1 MVNLNSGQ
9 KLTMK
14 SNDDQIPVL
23 LDSRA
28 SNFYLPLEV
37 IINLAIQ
44 TRAYYSSEL
53 TRWLVTCHPLLDVK
67 AAIEIQIGG
76 LTVSVPISKFIDR
89 AVYNGSSL
97 NFENGAEAC
106 VLKVVPSS
114 VTGYN
119 MLGLP
124 FLKQIYLAVDNEGKK
139 IALAN
144 LNKYLKMTKQD
155 IFNDVANPDQ
165 HVYNNTA
172 GELADI
178 TNSNSSSSDTTSS
191 IESGNSGIS
200 GNSIDYIKSGKIPFA
215 TVYSESTEGTFIYS
229 SLSQTSGATVI
240 LDIPAR
246 FSGASIKS
254 GLIYLNGDSLTSV
267 TTSAINS
274 ASTSKAQ
281 ANLNG
286 QMNYVEVGTMKFPTA
301 ILSLVLSIFLII
313 ITLL

>member
-1 MVNLNSGQ
+1 
-9 KLTMK
+9 MK

-76 LTVSVPISKFIDR
+76 LMVSVPISKFIGR

-124 FLKQIYLAVDNEGKK
+124 F
-139 IALAN
+139 
-144 LNKYLKMTKQD
+144 
-155 IFNDVANPDQ
+155 
-165 HVYNNTA
+165 
-172 GELADI
+172 
-178 TNSNSSSSDTTSS
+178 
-191 IESGNSGIS
+191 
-200 GNSIDYIKSGKIPFA
+200 
-215 TVYSESTEGTFIYS
+215 
-229 SLSQTSGATVI
+229 
-240 LDIPAR
+240 
-246 FSGASIKS
+246 
-254 GLIYLNGDSLTSV
+254 
-267 TTSAINS
+267 
-274 ASTSKAQ
+274 
-281 ANLNG
+281 
-286 QMNYVEVGTMKFPTA
+286 
-301 ILSLVLSIFLII
+301 
-313 ITLL
+313 